1 MSTQLKG
8 FKSVTTLVIE
18 FKIIESVDER
28 KHSTFSLTSKAEVVI
43 IESNVDNVFESIYST
58 INQTFKNCL
67 EKVQVGLFI

>member
-18 FKIIESVDER
+18 FKIIESVDET
-28 KHSTFSLTSKAEVVI
+28 KHSTFSLTSKAEAVI

-67 EKVQVGLFI
+67 ERVQVGLFI